1 LTVFGGR
8 KTPAPERRELSVVPD
23 CCTRKQLIAFVVDS
37 LTERDDKEKLHNILE
52 FEGVAAHQADD
63 EDPQAYV
70 DRLRS
75 EWDDRP

>member
-1 LTVFGGR
+1 MMTLEDIKQGVRT
-8 KTPAPERRELSVVPD
+8 LSIEQ
-23 CCTRKQLIAFVVDS
+23 RKQLIAFVVDS
-37 LTERDDKEKLHNILE
+37 LTERDGEEKLHSILE
-52 FEGVAAHQADD
+52 FEGIAAHQADD

>member
-1 LTVFGGR
+1 MMTLEDIKQRVR
-8 KTPAPERRELSVVPD
+8 ILSIEQ
-23 CCTRKQLIAFVVDS
+23 RKQLIAFVVDS
-37 LTERDDKEKLHNILE
+37 LTERDDEKKLHNILE

>member
-1 LTVFGGR
+1 MMTLEDIKQRVR
-8 KTPAPERRELSVVPD
+8 ILSIEQ
-23 CCTRKQLIAFVVDS
+23 RKQLIAFVVDS